1 MIQFESRW
9 ETLESGK
16 GFQRVDEEH
25 PLDFYLGLD
34 ISGERVLL
42 LVADNEV
49 GVPVQTRAIQVLCR
63 QRHDGKWALMFRL
76 IGEELNKLFSH
87 LCEDIVEYGRNLP
100 PGTNPADAILM
111 RFMRWQR
118 LLERTNGG
126 LLDESAIRG
135 LVGELIFLENFTLPD
150 YGAIPAIEGW
160 VGPLDAE
167 QDFRYP
173 NIIFEVKTIRPGSV
187 KVKISS
193 AEQLEESDL
202 PLHLVTV
209 TLNSV
214 ASGVE
219 FAFCITDIV
228 NQLRTKLEFF
238 PAACK
243 LFEERLLSAGY
254 LDRDEYKSFLYS
266 LGEIR
271 QYEVRDGF
279 PRIMRSQLSNGIG
292 SVKYE
297 VELADCQPFEIIQ
310 EGNK

>member
-1 MIQFESRW
+1 
-9 ETLESGK
+9 
-16 GFQRVDEEH
+16 
-25 PLDFYLGLD
+25 
-34 ISGERVLL
+34 
-42 LVADNEV
+42 V
-49 GVPVQTRAIQVLCR
+49 G
-63 QRHDGKWALMFRL
+63 
-76 IGEELNKLFSH
+76 
-87 LCEDIVEYGRNLP
+87 
-100 PGTNPADAILM
+100 
-111 RFMRWQR
+111 
-118 LLERTNGG
+118 
-126 LLDESAIRG
+126 
-135 LVGELIFLENFTLPD
+135 
-150 YGAIPAIEGW
+150 
-160 VGPLDAE
+160 
-167 QDFRYP
+167 
-173 NIIFEVKTIRPGSV
+173 
-187 KVKISS
+187 
-193 AEQLEESDL
+193 
-202 PLHLVTV
+202 
-209 TLNSV
+209 
-214 ASGVE
+214 